1 MHGRVCMHGA
11 VHALG
16 VRAWG
21 LRAGGGGW
29 NTLRGCE
36 RNTPCVPAL
45 GGTHRGE
52 GPMGA
57 GGVHATYSGPR
68 WAQLLPPPPPGS
80 GVRPGCSTRGG
91 ATDLRPHSAPSRG
104 RTPCVPPAPP
114 PNLQPQYGPIIPAPI
129 RGSERSLHTPSPPPR
144 LPKQSGTPG
153 GTHTWEWVQ
162 RRGHPQP
169 GGGCRGGPNPQRRS
183 VHADHHPR

>member
-21 LRAGGGGW
+21 LRAGGGW